1 MFIFYDIFWKMNI
14 IKDKTMKKIYC
25 LALAAA
31 LLLAGTVISCK
42 KTDDTSVII
51 FTSTEDFRTEHMQ
64 ELLKEKFPDYDI
76 TLQVLNTG
84 NHAAKLKAEGTQ
96 TEADII
102 LNLETCYLEGL
113 QDIMADL
120 SSYDL
125 SEFLPE
131 LVPTSKCYLPWDKS
145 SGAIVI
151 NREKLDSLNLP
162 LPGSYEDLLNPVY
175 KGLISM
181 PNPKTSGT
189 GYMFLVSLINAWGED
204 AAFSYFDRLAEN
216 ILQFTTSG
224 SGPVNA
230 LIQGEVA
237 IGLGMTL
244 TAVNAINSR
253 NVPLEL
259 YYFAEGAPNITTSFG
274 LIKGKDARPVV
285 KEVFEFVLTRLL
297 KDDKEL
303 YCPEPIM
310 KNQPNNIPNYPR
322 NIQYSVMDGVYDL
335 ALKERLLEK
344 WKY

>member
-1 MFIFYDIFWKMNI
+1 MKNI
-14 IKDKTMKKIYC
+14 LYLTVV
-25 LALAAA
+25 
-31 LLLAGTVISCK
+31 LLIAGIVFSCK
-42 KTDDTSVII
+42 KTDNNSVII
-51 FTSTEDFRTEHMQ
+51 YTSTEDFRTEHMQ
-64 ELLKEKFPDYDI
+64 KLLKEQFPNYDI
-76 TLQVLNTG
+76 TLQVLSTG

-102 LNLETCYLEGL
+102 LNLETGYLEGL
-113 QDIMADL
+113 QDILADL
-120 SSYDL
+120 SAYNL

-131 LVPTSKCYLPWDKS
+131 LVPASKRFLPWDKS
-145 SGAIVI
+145 SGTIVL
-151 NREKLDSLNLP
+151 NRSKLEAAGLP
-162 LPGSYEDLLNPVY
+162 IPASYQDLLNPLY

-204 AAFSYFDRLAEN
+204 AAFAYFDRLAEN

-244 TAVNAINSR
+244 TSVNAINNRGVS
-253 NVPLEL
+253 LEL
-259 YYFAEGAPNITTSFG
+259 FFFSEGAPSITTGFG
-274 LIKGKDARPVV
+274 IIKGKDARPIV
-285 KEVFEFVLTRLL
+285 KEVFDFAMTKLV

-310 KNQPNNIPNYPR
+310 VNQANNIANYPR
-322 NIQYSVMDGVYDL
+322 NIPYANMDGVYDL
-335 ALKERLLEK
+335 TLKERLLEK

>member
-1 MFIFYDIFWKMNI
+1 
-14 IKDKTMKKIYC
+14 MKKFFY
-25 LALAAA
+25 LSAA
-31 LLLAGTVISCK
+31 LVLMGIALSCK
-42 KTDDTSVII
+42 KADDTSVII
-51 FTSTEDFRTEHMQ
+51 YTSTEDFRTEHMQ
-64 ELLKEKFPDYDI
+64 ELLKEKFPNYNI
-76 TLQVLNTG
+76 TVQVLSTG

-102 LNLETCYLEGL
+102 LNLETGYLEGL
-113 QDIMADL
+113 QDVLADL

-131 LVPTSKCYLPWDKS
+131 LVPASKRFLPWDKS

-151 NREKLDSLNLP
+151 SRAKLESLGLP
-162 LPGSYEDLLNPVY
+162 IPASYQDLLNPIY
-175 KGLISM
+175 KELISM

-189 GYMFLVSLINAWGED
+189 GYMFLISLINAWGED
-204 AAFSYFDRLAEN
+204 AAFAYFDNLAEN

-244 TAVNAINSR
+244 TAINAINTRGVS
-253 NVPLEL
+253 LEL
-259 YYFAEGAPNITTSFG
+259 LFFAEGAPSITTGFG
-274 LIKGKDARPVV
+274 IIKGKDARPVV
-285 KEVFEFVLTRLL
+285 REVFEFAMTKLV

-310 KNQPNNIPNYPR
+310 VNQSNNIANYPR
-322 NIQYSVMDGVYDL
+322 NIPYAEMAGVYDL
-335 ALKERLLEK
+335 ALKERLLER
-344 WKY
+344 WNY

>member
-1 MFIFYDIFWKMNI
+1 
-14 IKDKTMKKIYC
+14 MKKIIC
-25 LALAAA
+25 LVSALFM
-31 LLLAGTVISCK
+31 LGLVFSCK
-42 KTDDTSVII
+42 KTENNSVII
-51 FTSTEDFRTEHMQ
+51 YTSTEDFRTEHMQ
-64 ELLKEKFPDYDI
+64 DLLKEKFPNYDI
-76 TLQVLNTG
+76 TIQTLSTG
-84 NHAAKLKAEGTQ
+84 NHAAKLKAEGTE

-102 LNLETCYLEGL
+102 LNLETGYMEGL
-113 QDIMADL
+113 QDILADL
-120 SSYDL
+120 SSYNL

-131 LVPTSKCYLPWDKS
+131 LVPASRRFLPWDKS

-151 NREKLDSLNLP
+151 NRSKLEGAGLP
-162 LPGSYEDLLNPVY
+162 IPASYQDLLKPVY

-204 AAFSYFDRLAEN
+204 AAFAYFDNLAQN

-244 TAVNAINSR
+244 TAVNAINTR
-253 NVPLEL
+253 GVPLEL
-259 YYFAEGAPNITTSFG
+259 LFFAEGAPNITTSFG
-274 LIKGKDARPVV
+274 IIKGKETRPVV
-285 KEVFEFVLTRLL
+285 KEVFEFTMTKLL

-303 YCPEPIM
+303 YCPEAIF
-310 KNQPNNIPNYPR
+310 KNQQVNIPNYPR
-322 NIQYSVMDGVYDL
+322 NIPYAKMDGVYDL
-335 ALKERLLEK
+335 TLKDRLMGK

>member
-1 MFIFYDIFWKMNI
+1 
-14 IKDKTMKKIYC
+14 MKKILWFSMALF
-25 LALAAA
+25 LAIA
-31 LLLAGTVISCK
+31 VSCK
-42 KTDDTSVII
+42 KTDNSSVII
-51 FTSTEDFRTEHMQ
+51 YTSTEDFRTEHMQ
-64 ELLKEKFPDYDI
+64 ELLKEKFPKNDI
-76 TLQVLNTG
+76 TLQVLSTG

-102 LNLETCYLEGL
+102 LNLETVYLEGL
-113 QDIMADL
+113 QDILADL
-120 SSYDL
+120 SSYNL

-131 LVPTSKCYLPWDKS
+131 LVPASKKFLPWDKS

-151 NREKLDSLNLP
+151 NRSKLESAGLP
-162 LPGSYEDLLNPVY
+162 VPASYQDLLKPIY

-204 AAFSYFDRLAEN
+204 EAFTYFDGLAKN

-244 TAVNAINSR
+244 TAVNAINNR
-253 NVPLEL
+253 GVPLEL
-259 YYFAEGAPNITTSFG
+259 LFFSEGAPSITTGFG
-274 LIKGKDARPVV
+274 IIKGKETRPIV
-285 KEVFEFVLTRLL
+285 KQVFEFVITKLV

-303 YCPEPIM
+303 YCPEQIF
-310 KNQPNNIPNYPR
+310 KNQPNNIANYPKT
-322 NIQYSVMDGVYDL
+322 IPYAKMDGVYDL
-335 ALKERLLEK
+335 DLKEKLLAK

>member
-1 MFIFYDIFWKMNI
+1 
-14 IKDKTMKKIYC
+14 MKKIFWIT
-25 LALAAA
+25 AA
-31 LLLAGTVISCK
+31 LFLAGMAISCK
-42 KTDDTSVII
+42 KADSTSVII
-51 FTSTEDFRTEHMQ
+51 YTSTEDFRTEHMQ
-64 ELLKEKFPDYDI
+64 ELLKEQFPNYDI
-76 TLQVLNTG
+76 TLQVLSTG

-102 LNLETCYLEGL
+102 LNLETGYLEGL

-120 SSYDL
+120 SGYDI

-131 LVPTSKCYLPWDKS
+131 MIPASKRFLPWDKS

-151 NREKLDSLNLP
+151 NRSKLESAGLP
-162 LPGSYEDLLNPVY
+162 VPYSYQDLLSPVF

-204 AAFSYFDRLAEN
+204 AAFEYFDRLAEN

-244 TAVNAINSR
+244 TAVNAINTR
-253 NVPLEL
+253 GVPLEL
-259 YYFAEGAPNITTSFG
+259 LYFAEGAPSITTSFG
-274 LIKGKDARPVV
+274 IIKGKETRPIV
-285 KEVFEFVLTRLL
+285 KEVFEFAMTKLV

-303 YCPEPIM
+303 YCPEPVM
-310 KNQPNNIPNYPR
+310 VNQINTIPNYPR
-322 NIQYSVMDGVYDL
+322 NISYANMDGVYDL
-335 ALKERLLEK
+335 SLKERLLEK

>member
-1 MFIFYDIFWKMNI
+1 
-14 IKDKTMKKIYC
+14 MKKIFWFT
-25 LALAAA
+25 AA
-31 LLLAGTVISCK
+31 LFLAGMAISCK
-42 KTDDTSVII
+42 KADNTSVII
-51 FTSTEDFRTEHMQ
+51 YTSTEDFRTEHMQ
-64 ELLKEKFPDYDI
+64 ELLREQFPNYDI
-76 TLQVLNTG
+76 TLQVLSTG

-102 LNLETCYLEGL
+102 LNLETGYLEGL

-120 SSYDL
+120 SGYNL

-131 LVPTSKCYLPWDKS
+131 MIPASKRFLPWDKS

-151 NREKLDSLNLP
+151 NRSKLENSGLP
-162 LPGSYEDLLNPVY
+162 VPNSYQELLSPVY

-204 AAFSYFDRLAEN
+204 AAFEYFDRLAEN

-244 TAVNAINSR
+244 TAVNAINTR
-253 NVPLEL
+253 GVPLEL
-259 YYFAEGAPNITTSFG
+259 LYFAEGAPSITTSFG
-274 LIKGKDARPVV
+274 IIKGKETRPIVR
-285 KEVFEFVLTRLL
+285 EVFEFAMTKLV

-303 YCPEPIM
+303 YCPEPVM
-310 KNQPNNIPNYPR
+310 VNQINTIPNYPR
-322 NIQYSVMDGVYDL
+322 NISYANMDGVYDL
-335 ALKERLLEK
+335 SLKERLLEK